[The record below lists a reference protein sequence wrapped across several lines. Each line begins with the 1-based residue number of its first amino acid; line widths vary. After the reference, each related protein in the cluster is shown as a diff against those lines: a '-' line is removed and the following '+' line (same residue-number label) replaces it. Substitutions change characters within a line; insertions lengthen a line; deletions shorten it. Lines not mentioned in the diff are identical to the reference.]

1 MLNIIKN
8 NNNYIFEN
16 KKTGEEETTIILYIV
31 NIIGHSK
38 GLGHGIENVLTMMSH
53 EIIKL
58 FLIFKNS

>member
-38 GLGHGIENVLTMMSH
+38 GLGYAIEKVLTMMLH

-58 FLIFKNS
+58 IFYF